1 MTYIWNP
8 ESSEV
13 VYVPNTM
20 LMASVQLGVAILGAC
35 LPTYG
40 PLLNVARKGMNKV
53 KLVMGMTVS
62 ISWGSRKTS
71 GSRGLITSQ
80 DSAGRDLEAAPYYRV
95 GGHGGN
101 LQSTQIS
108 RTDDEIH
115 ALDDLPSRGI
125 RVQRRVDVSS

>member
-71 GSRGLITSQ
+71 GSRGLIISQ
-80 DSAGRDLEAAPYYRV
+80 DSGGRDLVPRLLLLLVARLEARGASSRARARP
-95 GGHGGN
+95 
-101 LQSTQIS
+101 IS
-108 RTDDEIH
+108 SVRRQW
-115 ALDDLPSRGI
+115 LSRHW
-125 RVQRRVDVSS
+125 